1 MKINIIPL
9 ICSVLLAGLAS
20 WAFHAA
26 GFTPAVT
33 LAGGFTLL
41 LSLSVA
47 MGVELKSGRK
57 NVNMKVTAW
66 IAVIAFA
73 VLNLLSGLLGCGT
86 AFVIVSNAFLLI
98 LILLIMERM
107 HNAKM

>member
-20 WAFHAA
+20 WTFHAA
-26 GFTPAVT
+26 GFSFAVT
-33 LAGGFTLL
+33 LAGGLTLL
-41 LSLSVA
+41 LSLPLA

-57 NVNMKVTAW
+57 DVNMKVIAW
-66 IAVIAFA
+66 IAAIAFA
-73 VLNLLSGLLGCGT
+73 VLNLLSGLFGCGT
-86 AFVIVSNAFLLI
+86 AFVVVSNAFLLI

-107 HNAKM
+107 YHAKM